1 MKPALILRNCLW
13 LYNIIRN
20 YGPLTLSEINE
31 MWVADTRLSE
41 GKPMIR
47 QTFSRYRSDVED
59 VFRVRIECDKEHR
72 YRINKRQLVE
82 ADNKASLLNSAEK
95 NALAE
100 MMQFYHRIILEPN
113 FSVNIYFNIIVE
125 SMRKNVMLEI
135 DYLQDDDSIAFHQK
149 VEPYFV
155 KQKQTHWFLMGRK
168 RDGSFGS
175 FDLAKIKELRITD
188 RKFRLKYDA
197 FVKLCETVADFS

>member
-1 MKPALILRNCLW
+1 MKSALILKTYFW

-72 YRINKRQLVE
+72 YRINNRQLVE

-155 KQKQTHWFLMGRK
+155 KQKQTHWYLMGRK
-168 RDGSFGS
+168 SDGSFGL